1 MAPCGPLHLLAGSSW
16 SNGAAASG
24 VISGTLYARIYRLA
38 ASRSWNDA
46 TYIVVGSTTAVT
58 DEKNKESGSSLVPS
72 ND

>member
-1 MAPCGPLHLLAGSSW
+1 MEKLRED
-16 SNGAAASG
+16 
-24 VISGTLYARIYRLA
+24 ARIHRLA

-58 DEKNKESGSSLVPS
+58 DEKKKESGSSLVPS